1 MDSGSTPKQTSG
13 GESIPREATPD
24 DLKALAH
31 PLRMRILRLCLHESI
46 TNKEIADRLEL
57 DPATSLYHVRQLA
70 QNGFL
75 QAEPARTG
83 KRGALEKP
91 YRATGKSWSLSF
103 PRPDDHLSALLAGLD
118 AARDEIVAAG
128 PGSVITNT
136 RAGLRLGPS
145 DLAELTDRLQAL
157 VQEFIQRP
165 TDPDGSAVGL
175 LTMLHHLEADSD
187 SGHNGDDNGRS

>member
-1 MDSGSTPKQTSG
+1 MLLSMSSDSAPN
-13 GESIPREATPD
+13 EATPA

-31 PLRMRILRLCLHESI
+31 PLRMRVLRLCLHDPI
-46 TNKEIADRLEL
+46 TNKEIADQLDL
-57 DPATSLYHVRQLA
+57 DPATSLYHVRQLV

-75 QAEPARTG
+75 EAEPARTG

-128 PGSVITNT
+128 PGRVITNT
-136 RAGLRLGPS
+136 RAGLRLSP
-145 DLAELTDRLQAL
+145 DDVAELTDRLQAL
-157 VQEFIQRP
+157 VQEFTQRP
-165 TDPDGSAVGL
+165 SDPDGVPVGL
-175 LTMLHHLEADSD
+175 LTMLHYLEADD
-187 SGHNGDDNGRS
+187 TRNHER

>member
-1 MDSGSTPKQTSG
+1 MSFESTPN
-13 GESIPREATPD
+13 EATPA

-31 PLRMRILRLCLHESI
+31 PLRMRILRLCLHDSI
-46 TNKEIADRLEL
+46 TNKQIAERLDL

-75 QAEPARTG
+75 EAQPARTG

-103 PRPDDHLSALLAGLD
+103 PRADDRLSTVLAGLD

-128 PGSVITNT
+128 PDSVITNT
-136 RAGLRLGPS
+136 RAGLRLS
-145 DLAELTDRLQAL
+145 TADIDELTERLQAL
-157 VQEFIQRP
+157 IHEFAERP
-165 TDPDGSAVGL
+165 SHPNGSTVGL
-175 LTMLHHLEADSD
+175 IIMLHHLQAQSAENQES
-187 SGHNGDDNGRS
+187 

>member
-1 MDSGSTPKQTSG
+1 MSSGSTPN
-13 GESIPREATPD
+13 EATPA

-46 TNKEIADRLEL
+46 TNKQIAERLDL

-70 QNGFL
+70 QNRFL
-75 QAEPARTG
+75 EAEPARTG

-103 PRPDDHLSALLAGLD
+103 PRADDHMSALLAGLD

-136 RAGLRLGPS
+136 RAGLRLS
-145 DLAELTDRLQAL
+145 AADIAELTERLQAL
-157 VQEFIQRP
+157 VQEFAQRP
-165 TDPDGSAVGL
+165 NDPDGSAVGL
-175 LTMLHHLEADSD
+175 ITMLHHLEARDAE
-187 SGHNGDDNGRS
+187 HPEN

>member
-1 MDSGSTPKQTSG
+1 MTSPTA
-13 GESIPREATPD
+13 SNEATPA

-31 PLRMRILRLCLHESI
+31 PLRMRILRLCLHDAL
-46 TNKEIADRLEL
+46 TNKEIADRLDL

-75 QAEPARTG
+75 EGQPPRTG

-103 PRPDDHLSALLAGLD
+103 PRADDHLSAVLAGLD

-136 RAGLRLGPS
+136 RAGLRLSP
-145 DLAELTDRLQAL
+145 DDIAELTERLQAL
-157 VQEFIQRP
+157 VQEFAQRP
-165 TDPDGSAVGL
+165 NDPDGSTVGL
-175 LTMLHHLEADSD
+175 LTMLHYLDAS
-187 SGHNGDDNGRS
+187 NGRDAES

>member
-1 MDSGSTPKQTSG
+1 MTPASA
-13 GESIPREATPD
+13 SNEATPA

-31 PLRMRILRLCLHESI
+31 PLRMRILRLCLHDSI
-46 TNKEIADRLEL
+46 TNKEIADRLDL
-57 DPATSLYHVRQLA
+57 DPATSLYHVRQLT

-75 QAEPARTG
+75 EAQPPRSG

-103 PRPDDHLSALLAGLD
+103 PRADDHLSTLLAGLD

-136 RAGLRLGPS
+136 RAGLRLS
-145 DLAELTDRLQAL
+145 TADIAELTERLQAL
-157 VQEFIQRP
+157 VQEFTQRP
-165 TDPDGSAVGL
+165 NDPDGSTVGL
-175 LTMLHHLEADSD
+175 LTMLHHLDERDASD
-187 SGHNGDDNGRS
+187 PGS

>member
-1 MDSGSTPKQTSG
+1 MSAA
-13 GESIPREATPD
+13 ESNTATPA

-31 PLRMRILRLCLHESI
+31 PLRMRILRLCLHDSH
-46 TNKEIADRLEL
+46 TNKQIADHLEL

-70 QNGFL
+70 ENGFL

-103 PRPDDHLSALLAGLD
+103 PRADDRVATVLAGLD

-128 PGSVITNT
+128 PDSLITNT
-136 RAGLRLGPS
+136 RAGLRLSPA
-145 DLAELTDRLQAL
+145 DVDELVDRLQEVVEDFA
-157 VQEFIQRP
+157 QRHAGS
-165 TDPDGSAVGL
+165 DGIRVGL
-175 LTMLHHLEADSD
+175 ITMLHHLDARDSAH
-187 SGHNGDDNGRS
+187 GEP

>member
-1 MDSGSTPKQTSG
+1 MIEVCQSLILLSMTP
-13 GESIPREATPD
+13 EEPRNEATPA

-46 TNKEIADRLEL
+46 TNKQIAERLDL

-75 QAEPARTG
+75 DVEPVRTG

-103 PRPDDHLSALLAGLD
+103 PRADDHLSTLLAGLD
-118 AARDEIVAAG
+118 AARTEVVTAG
-128 PGSVITNT
+128 PDSVIFNT
-136 RAGLRLGPS
+136 RAGLRLDDAGALGSNRGCGSGGMRPEKRLVTPARICS
-145 DLAELTDRLQAL
+145 LTPRRPRDRC
-157 VQEFIQRP
+157 
-165 TDPDGSAVGL
+165 GSGC
-175 LTMLHHLEADSD
+175 
-187 SGHNGDDNGRS
+187 G

>member
-1 MDSGSTPKQTSG
+1 MSSASAQN
-13 GESIPREATPD
+13 EATPA

-31 PLRMRILRLCLHESI
+31 PMRMRILRLCLHDPI
-46 TNKEIADRLEL
+46 TNKEIADRLDL
-57 DPATSLYHVRQLA
+57 DPATSLYHVRQLT

-75 QAEPARTG
+75 QAEPTRTG

-103 PRPDDHLSALLAGLD
+103 PRPDDYLSALLAGLD

-136 RAGLRLGPS
+136 RAGLRLSPA
-145 DLAELTDRLQAL
+145 DITELTERLQAL
-157 VQEFIQRP
+157 VQEFAQRP
-165 TDPDGSAVGL
+165 SDPDGSTVGL
-175 LTMLHHLEADSD
+175 LTMLHYLEVSNTSD
-187 SGHNGDDNGRS
+187 PQS

>member
-1 MDSGSTPKQTSG
+1 MASASGPN
-13 GESIPREATPD
+13 EASPA

-31 PLRMRILRLCLHESI
+31 PLRMRILRLCLHDAV
-46 TNKEIADRLEL
+46 TNKEIADRLDL

-75 QAEPARTG
+75 AAEPARTG
-83 KRGALEKP
+83 RRGALEKP

-128 PGSVITNT
+128 PDSVITNT
-136 RAGLRLGPS
+136 RAGLRLSPA
-145 DLAELTDRLQAL
+145 DVAELTDRLQAL
-157 VQEFIQRP
+157 VQEFAARP
-165 TDPDGSAVGL
+165 NDPDGTAVGL
-175 LTMLHHLEADSD
+175 LTMLHYLDP
-187 SGHNGDDNGRS
+187 GDAGDRRA